1 MTEHHIEIVEGDP
14 RDYRALAHLHYRED
28 RPATLCRVLTARHRD
43 QTVGVLVVS
52 RPTLN
57 ARWRN
62 LLWPGQYAG
71 ADKLANA
78 ARLNADLRCISRV
91 IVDPRARGLGVGT
104 SLVRAY
110 LNAPLTRRTE
120 AVAAMGAA
128 CGIFRAAEMR
138 EVLLPPSPRDRTLR
152 LALRRAGIAPWELLD
167 PPRIADRARTIEH
180 ALRRWANDA
189 RATRARALAPLHE
202 LIERAARAVA
212 SPSAPRAYG
221 HDSDHPARKD

>member
-1 MTEHHIEIVEGDP
+1 MTAHHIEIVEGDQ
-14 RDYRALAHLHYRED
+14 RDYRALAHLHYREA
-28 RPATLCRVLTARHRD
+28 RPATFCRVLTARHRA
-43 QTVGVLVVS
+43 QMVGVLVVS

-71 ADKLANA
+71 PDKRANA
-78 ARLNADLRCISRV
+78 ARLNAELRCISRV

-110 LNAPLTRRTE
+110 LRAPLTRRTE

-128 CGIFRAAEMR
+128 CGLFRAAGMR
-138 EVLLPPSPRDRTLR
+138 EVLLPPSPRDRMLR

-167 PPRIADRARTIEH
+167 PPRIAGRPARSSTPCAVGQRRPRH
-180 ALRRWANDA
+180 AR
-189 RATRARALAPLHE
+189 P
-202 LIERAARAVA
+202 RAA
-212 SPSAPRAYG
+212 
-221 HDSDHPARKD
+221 HCTN